1 MNIYKHKGYEELQ
14 GFFFVSSMNL
24 VFEKRKLK

>member
-14 GFFFVSSMNL
+14 GFFFVSPVNL

>member
-1 MNIYKHKGYEELQ
+1 MNIYKHKEYEELQ